1 MKLRNFALLCVLFAF
16 LFPVFAQ
23 TQLVLNPIPAREVG
37 HAQLQFPPTTFAPN
51 LVEGRELS
59 GPQTVAVDTS
69 ANPPILYVADTGNNR
84 VLAWRDAN
92 GAPTG
97 SFADAV
103 IGQRDRF
110 STLAQGPGGISIGTA
125 RPVGLAVDA
134 AGNLYVVDAGNNR
147 ILRFPNPMA
156 QPDQQKTP
164 DMVIGQVNFSS
175 RQPNQGLNV
184 AANGIA
190 TSNSSGSTV
199 FQAAAAFDAQGNLWF
214 TDAGNHRVVRYSKD
228 SLNGNNPAADLVLGQ
243 PDFLTNKPLDA
254 NGANRNVR
262 DRMNAPASLAF
273 DSKGNL
279 YVADSLARVLVF
291 SPPFATGKPA
301 TRLMG
306 IAPAVA
312 QGQTPLPPVNPY
324 TFGAAVLG
332 TSPGV
337 FAIND
342 IPFVVDTF
350 ASRILR
356 FDPLDRWAVETQ
368 TQISPDAKA
377 AIGQDSPTSNV
388 QTGAQLVA
396 LANRGRPEPASNSL
410 ALPSNAVFAA
420 GTVWVAD
427 TGNNRVL
434 ALPDLS
440 TGPAGT
446 LGPPYEARRVLG
458 QLGFEFNAVN
468 LIEGREFNTPSDV
481 AIDKRSDPPHLY
493 VADAGNNRIL
503 GFRDARRVR
512 PGDAADVVIGQP
524 DFRRAVP
531 NYPSGDPNKPTD
543 SNMAAPTAIA
553 VDSDGNLWVADTGN
567 GRVLRFP
574 TPFEQ
579 SQQRANL
586 VLGQSS
592 FTSKITDP
600 SARTMAAPTGLAFTG
615 DGHLLVADA
624 SHSRVL
630 YFLKSNFTNGAN
642 ADNVLGQPD
651 FNTAGSGSATNR
663 MNQPRHIAIDTDDRL
678 YVSDSR
684 NSRIL
689 IFNRVTVAR
698 AGADAAMVLENS
710 TSAGSRLSVPIG
722 VAVSQDTGEI
732 WVTDTNNNRLL
743 RYPRFIDLDP
753 INANVA
759 DPQNVLQLVLQ
770 PQGIAFDG
778 FGNLFVCDS
787 ANRVAI
793 FFQALRSVNG
803 ANFSR
808 GRQTDASGQRVVPGM
823 VMSIFALGSDFA
835 TNTAVFDPN
844 ALPLPTTLADVQVLL
859 NDQPVPLYFVSPRQI
874 NFLVPMSAPDSG
886 PVSLMVMRPS
896 AEQILAVGCTTVQT
910 AGFNTADG
918 SDDRFLC
925 TDQLQ
930 ADVASPA
937 LFTFGG
943 GTGQVAALN
952 QDNTVNS
959 PQNPISRGQVL
970 QIFGTGQGRVPNA
983 PPDGMPAAGVTPT
996 IDTPRV
1002 LVGTGFVPDAN
1013 ILYSGLAPDLIGVWQ
1028 INVKIPDNV
1037 APSNAVQVVVQYRD
1051 KLSNLQNPQTTQ
1063 NPNGITTTIAVKQ

>member
-1 MKLRNFALLCVLFAF
+1 MKLRNAVLLYLLFVF
-16 LFPVFAQ
+16 LSPVFAQ

-37 HAQLQFPPTTFAPN
+37 HAQLQFPLTTLAPN
-51 LVEGRELS
+51 LVEGRELRS
-59 GPQTVAVDTS
+59 PQVVAVDTA

-110 STLAQGPGGISIGTA
+110 STLEQGPMTGRISIGTFA
-125 RPVGLAVDA
+125 PVGLAVDSS
-134 AGNLYVVDAGNNR
+134 GNLYVMDAGNNR
-147 ILRFPNPMA
+147 ILRFPSPLS

-164 DMVIGQVNFSS
+164 DLVIGQVNFNA
-175 RQPNQGLNV
+175 RQANQGLSV
-184 AANGIA
+184 SANSIA
-190 TSNSSGSTV
+190 TSSGNTIL
-199 FQAAAAFDAQGNLWF
+199 QAALTFDAQGNLWF
-214 TDAGNHRVVRYSKD
+214 TDAGNHRVLRYSKD

-243 PDFLTNKPLDA
+243 PDLLTNRPLEGR
-254 NGANRNVR
+254 NENRNVR
-262 DRMNAPASLAF
+262 DRMSAPASLAF

-291 SPPFATGKPA
+291 TPPFATGKPA
-301 TRLMG
+301 SRVMG
-306 IAPAVA
+306 IPATVP
-312 QGQTPLPPVNPY
+312 QGQTPPPPVNPY

-356 FDPLDRWAVETQ
+356 FDPIDRWPVESP
-368 TQISPDAKA
+368 TQISPAATA
-377 AIGQDSPTSNV
+377 AIGQDSTTSNV
-388 QTGAQLVA
+388 QTTGQLVA
-396 LANRGRPEPASNSL
+396 LANRGKPESASNSL
-410 ALPSNAVFAA
+410 ALPSNAVFGA
-420 GTVWVAD
+420 GSVWVAD
-427 TGNNRVL
+427 TGNHRVL

-440 TGPAGT
+440 SGPAGT
-446 LGPPYEARRVLG
+446 TGPPYEARRVLG
-458 QLGFEFNAVN
+458 QLGFEFSAVN
-468 LIEGREFNTPSDV
+468 LIEGREFNGPSDV
-481 AIDKRSDPPHLY
+481 AFDRYSDPPHLY
-493 VADAGNNRIL
+493 VADTGNNRIL

-512 PGDAADVVIGQP
+512 PGDAADIVIGQP

-531 NYPSGDPNKPTD
+531 NYPSGDPNKPAD
-543 SNMAAPTAIA
+543 SNIAGPTAIA
-553 VDSDGNLWVADTGN
+553 VDTDGNLWVADTLN

-574 TPFEQ
+574 KPFEQ

-586 VLGQSS
+586 VLGQTN

-624 SHSRVL
+624 AHSRVL
-630 YFLKSNFTNGAN
+630 YFLKTNFTNGAS
-642 ADNVLGQPD
+642 ADNVLGQSD
-651 FNTAGSGSATNR
+651 FTSSGAGNLTNR
-663 MNQPRHIAIDTDDRL
+663 MNQPRHIAVDTDDRL

-684 NSRIL
+684 NNRVL

-698 AGADAAMVLENS
+698 TGADAAMILENA
-710 TSAGSRLSVPIG
+710 TSAGSRLNAPVG

-732 WVTDTNNNRLL
+732 WITDTNSNRLL

-753 INANVA
+753 INPNVA
-759 DPQNVLQLVLQ
+759 DSQNVLQLVLA
-770 PQGIAFDG
+770 PQGIAFDS

-803 ANFSR
+803 ANFGR
-808 GRQTDASGQRVVPGM
+808 GRQGDASGQRVVPGM
-823 VMSIFALGSDFA
+823 VMSIFTLGSEFTSD
-835 TNTAVFDPN
+835 TAVFDPN
-844 ALPLPTTLADVQVLL
+844 ALPLPTTLADVQVQL

-874 NFLVPMSAPDSG
+874 NFLVPMSAPESG
-886 PVSLMVMRPS
+886 PVSLVVMRPS
-896 AEQILAVGCTTVQT
+896 AEQILAVGCTMIQT

-918 SDDRFLC
+918 SDDRFRC
-925 TDQLQ
+925 ADQLQ

-952 QDNTVNS
+952 QDNTPNS
-959 PQNPISRGQVL
+959 AENPISRGQVL
-970 QIFGTGQGRVPNA
+970 VIFGTGQGRVPNA
-983 PPDGMPAAGVTPT
+983 PPDGMPATGITPT
-996 IDTPRV
+996 VDTPRV
-1002 LVGTGFVPDAN
+1002 LIGTSFVPDAN
-1013 ILYSGLAPDLIGVWQ
+1013 IIYSGLAPTLIGVWQ

-1037 APSNAVQVVVQYRD
+1037 APGNSVPLVVQYRD